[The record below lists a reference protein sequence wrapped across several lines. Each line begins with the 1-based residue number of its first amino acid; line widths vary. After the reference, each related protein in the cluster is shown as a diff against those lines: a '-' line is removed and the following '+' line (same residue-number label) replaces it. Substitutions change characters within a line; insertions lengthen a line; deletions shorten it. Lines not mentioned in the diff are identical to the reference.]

1 MVRRRQ
7 QINLQIQ
14 QLLDALLIAGGLLL
28 AHWLR
33 VNVLGDLPLV
43 QRLFAEEIPPLTAFI
58 WMIGVLAPL
67 APIFLEL
74 QGFYK
79 RPLEKTV
86 ARSLGQMAGAG
97 LWLALVVA
105 ALVIFARLQVPSRS
119 VFLLF
124 MAIAPPLLLLRQSI
138 WQQMTIRALRRGS
151 GGEEVIL
158 AGEPGPM
165 EKFVSTL
172 SPVEKLELR
181 IVKRLNL
188 EKAPPAALTEAIH
201 KHSVGRVVLA
211 FEKLDLNTVQHAI
224 ELCELEGV
232 EAWLGADFVK
242 TSIAR
247 PSFEEIGDR
256 AFLTFR
262 VTPELTYA
270 LLAKEWM
277 DRIGAAVGILL
288 LSPFFLLAAVG
299 TKLTSRGPIFF
310 RQLRSG
316 KHGRPFVMYKFRSM
330 VADADTQR
338 AALEPLNEMSG
349 PVFKIERD
357 PRVTP
362 FGTWLRK
369 TSIDEFPQLINVL
382 RGEMSLVGP
391 RPLPVYEVEK
401 FESLSHR
408 RRLSMKPGITC
419 LWQIE
424 GRSRVTSFDEWVQLD
439 LRYIDEWSL
448 GLDLLIL
455 VKTVPA
461 VLFRRGAH

>member
-14 QLLDALLIAGGLLL
+14 QLTDALIVAVTLLL
-28 AHWLR
+28 AHSIR
-33 VNVLGDLPLV
+33 VNFLGDLPLIDG
-43 QRLFAEEIPPLTAFI
+43 LFAEEIPPLTEFI
-58 WMIGVLAPL
+58 WMIGVMAPL

-79 RPLEKTV
+79 RPLEKTLG
-86 ARSLGQMAGAG
+86 RSIGQIAGAG
-97 LWLALVVA
+97 FWLVIVLG

-119 VFLLF
+119 VLLVF
-124 MAIAPPLLLLRQSI
+124 ILLAPPLLLLRQEIWRRTSI
-138 WQQMTIRALRRGS
+138 RSLHHGS

-158 AGEPGPM
+158 AGEPEPM
-165 EKFVSTL
+165 DEFIDSL

-188 EKAPPAALTEAIH
+188 ETASATELTEEIH

-211 FEKLDLNTVQHAI
+211 FRKLDIATVQTAI

-232 EAWLGADFVK
+232 EAWLGGDFIK

-247 PSFEEIGDR
+247 PSYEELGDR
-256 AFLTFR
+256 PYLAFR
-262 VTPELTYA
+262 ATPELTYS
-270 LLAKEWM
+270 LVAKEWM
-277 DRIGAAVGILL
+277 DRIGAACGILL
-288 LSPFFLLAAVG
+288 LSPFFLVAAIG
-299 TKLTSRGPIFF
+299 TKMTSKGPIFF

-316 KHGRPFVMYKFRSM
+316 KHGRPFIMFKFRSM
-330 VADADTQR
+330 VDDADAQR

-357 PRVTP
+357 PRVTA
-362 FGTWLRK
+362 FGAWLRK
-369 TSIDEFPQLINVL
+369 SSIDEFPQLFNVL

-401 FESLSHR
+401 FESISHR

-424 GRSRVTSFDEWVQLD
+424 GRSRVTSFDEWVELD
-439 LRYIDEWSL
+439 LKYIDEWSL
-448 GLDLLIL
+448 WLDITIIL
-455 VKTVPA
+455 RTIPA
-461 VLFRRGAH
+461 VLLRRGAH